1 MAAAFFD
8 EKKLKDLL
16 KQMDPCSMEKFVND
30 YIDKL
35 GMPQSEKQGNA
46 NHDTAFTHLG
56 TAITAGVQY
65 GQGSAEA
72 VYQARG
78 KLIKG

>member
-1 MAAAFFD
+1 MVAAFFD
-8 EKKLKDLL
+8 EKKLKYLL
-16 KQMDPCSMEKFVND
+16 KQMDPCIMEKFVND

-35 GMPQSEKQGNA
+35 GMPQSEKQDND
-46 NHDTAFTHLG
+46 NLDTAFMHLG

-65 GQGSAEA
+65 GQGSAES
-72 VYQARG
+72 VYQMME